1 MLRIPPVLALASL
14 LAIAAPGQDAGSSP
28 RLERFELF
36 NACRPMALVVES
48 LNDDAGKIGLS
59 KDTLQ
64 AAAESRLRAARL
76 YAEDFEKTYGSY
88 LYVNVNVVGRAV
100 SARVH
105 YQKPVTDEFGV
116 LSLTTT
122 WYTGIV
128 GMASDASYIVQVLSQ
143 LLDEFLAAFLR
154 VNEEACESAPQ

>member
-14 LAIAAPGQDAGSSP
+14 LAIAAPRQDAGPSP
-28 RLERFELF
+28 LLERFELF

-76 YAEDFEKTYGSY
+76 YAEEVEKTHGSY
-88 LYVNVNVVGRAV
+88 LYVNVTVVGRAF
-100 SARVH
+100 STDIH

-122 WYTGIV
+122 WDTSFV
-128 GMASDASYIVQVLSQ
+128 GTAGDASYIVQGLSQ
-143 LLDEFLAAFLR
+143 LLDEFLVAFLR